1 MFTWFSSMPHWTK
14 GKTDKQRGDGV
25 FEKSIKALI
34 DLNNVGYGKSDT
46 NLKLDLVYNP
56 SGAFLPSNQK
66 DLEKE
71 FKKVLFE
78 KFAISFNNLFAITNL
93 PVSRFLEYLIKS
105 DNYEDYMHTLLN
117 LLIQMQQIKL
127 CVKTPFLLVGMVIY
141 TIVILIKC

>member
-1 MFTWFSSMPHWTK
+1 MPHWTK

-71 FKKVLFE
+71 FKKVLL
-78 KFAISFNNLFAITNL
+78 KNSISFNNLFAITNL

-105 DNYEDYMHTLLN
+105 DNYEDYMHTLVESFN
-117 LLIQMQQIKL
+117 PNAADQVM
-127 CVKTPFLLVGMVIY
+127 
-141 TIVILIKC
+141 